1 MRSSRITLV
10 MAKKKKKITQN
21 KGAVANW
28 WTAERQCTE
37 RFMSEAR
44 VLTVHVQRQ
53 GLRLTAPEGSE
64 LSVSVTVKKHPTEV
78 A

>member
-1 MRSSRITLV
+1 
-10 MAKKKKKITQN
+10 MAKKKKKKKSQN

-37 RFMSEAR
+37 RFISEAR

-64 LSVSVTVKKHPTEV
+64 LISVSVTVKKHPTEV